1 MLIFKALGVNSLTA
15 FKWTARD
22 SSYFN
27 IEPFAGVANA
37 EAAYPIQSTIE
48 SGQTKASARIGPP
61 PRIHGTSNPWI

>member
-37 EAAYPIQSTIE
+37 EAAYPIQSTIFVNIAPTFTE
-48 SGQTKASARIGPP
+48 
-61 PRIHGTSNPWI
+61 NE